1 MDLKLPDL
9 YKAVYN
15 MLLQIPEGKIT
26 TYGDI
31 ARALGDIK
39 ASRAVGFI
47 LSRNKEPDIY
57 PCYKVIKS
65 DGGIGGYTN
74 PLGINE
80 KIRRLKNDGINV
92 KEGRVQNFE
101 QLIFKD
107 FKAENLL
114 LPLLNFQM
122 DISKKMAECAQNF
135 NYEENLLGAIDVSY
149 DKDDNGYAAF
159 VISEKGKISVQY
171 LFLENNFPYIP
182 GYLFFR
188 EGKYIEKLSK
198 NFNGLLLVDGNGILH
213 PRRAGI
219 ASLSGY
225 MYKVATVGVAKSR
238 MSLPSGVYSS
248 INEKLKI
255 INDKYILSEGYG
267 VPFKEA
273 YSIIIKEYGMTYP
286 KILKLAHNYAGE
298 FKKRRLSS

>member
-1 MDLKLPDL
+1 MELKIPDI
-9 YKAVYN
+9 YNAIYN
-15 MLLQIPEGKIT
+15 MLLQIPEGMIT

-31 ARALGDIK
+31 ARALGDIS
-39 ASRAVGFI
+39 ASRTVGYI

-65 DGGIGGYTN
+65 DGTLGGYSN

-80 KIRRLKNDGINV
+80 KIRRLENEGIKV
-92 KEGRVQNFE
+92 KDGRVQDFKK
-101 QLIFKD
+101 LTFKD
-107 FKAENLL
+107 FKTEKLL
-114 LPLLNFQM
+114 IPLQNFQIE
-122 DISKKMAECAQNF
+122 ISQKMIENFQNF
-135 NYEENLLGAIDVSY
+135 NYERNVIGAIDISY

-159 VISEKGKISVQY
+159 VKSENGVISVKY
-171 LFLENNFPYIP
+171 LFLDNNFPYIP

-198 NFNGLLLVDGNGILH
+198 NFYGLLLVDGNGIFH
-213 PRRAGI
+213 PRAAGI
-219 ASLSGY
+219 ASISGY
-225 MYKVATVGVAKSR
+225 LYKIATVGVAKSKIK
-238 MSLPSGVYSS
+238 LPIEIYSS
-248 INEKLKI
+248 FKEKFKI
-255 INDKYILSEGYG
+255 MNDGYILSEGYG
-267 VPFKEA
+267 VPFNEA